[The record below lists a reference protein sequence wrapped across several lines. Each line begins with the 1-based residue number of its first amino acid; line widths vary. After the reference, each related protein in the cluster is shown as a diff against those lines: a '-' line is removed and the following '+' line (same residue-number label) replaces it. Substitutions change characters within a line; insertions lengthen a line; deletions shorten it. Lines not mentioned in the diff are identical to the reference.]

1 MRKIFANV
9 ATQLIENEP
18 HSALLLGDIGVY
30 GFRDVLARYPQ
41 RVFNIGILE
50 QSMISLGA
58 GLASEGIIPIIHTIA
73 PFMVERAYEQIKI
86 DFGYQNLPG
95 NLVSVGAS
103 FDYTKLGCT
112 HHCPADINLMSNIP
126 GVNIFIPG
134 HSDEFQYQFK
144 DNWDNGSLNYFRL
157 SEHENTSRIELKNS
171 ELKRIKDGTKGTV
184 IVVGPLLDEVLKGTD
199 GMDLEIHYTNSISFS
214 RSAEI
219 SSIFPGNKVIIVE
232 PYYSG
237 ALLLSM
243 SEQLTK
249 NRNEILQI
257 GVPRQFINKY
267 GSYDQALFHLG
278 LDSNSL
284 RKRIGEFLTK

>member
-9 ATQLIENEP
+9 ATQVIENEP

-30 GFRDVLARYPQ
+30 GFRDVLARHPQ
-41 RVFNIGILE
+41 RVFNVGILE

-134 HSDEFQYQFK
+134 HSEEFQYQFK
-144 DNWDNGSLNYFRL
+144 ENWNNSALNYFRL
-157 SEHENTSRIELKNS
+157 SEYENTSYFNLKNS
-171 ELKRIKDGTKGTV
+171 EIKRIKDGTEGTV
-184 IVVGPLLDEVLKGTD
+184 IVVGPLLDEVLKGTN
-199 GMDLEIHYTNSISFS
+199 GMDLEIHYTNSINFLGL
-214 RSAEI
+214 AEI
-219 SSIFPGNKVIIVE
+219 HSIFPGNKVIIVE

-237 ALLLSM
+237 ALLLSI
-243 SEQLTK
+243 SQQLTK
-249 NRNEILQI
+249 IRNEILQI

-267 GSYDQALFHLG
+267 GNYNQVLFHLG
-278 LDSNSL
+278 LDADSL
-284 RKRIGEFLTK
+284 RKRIGKFLTK